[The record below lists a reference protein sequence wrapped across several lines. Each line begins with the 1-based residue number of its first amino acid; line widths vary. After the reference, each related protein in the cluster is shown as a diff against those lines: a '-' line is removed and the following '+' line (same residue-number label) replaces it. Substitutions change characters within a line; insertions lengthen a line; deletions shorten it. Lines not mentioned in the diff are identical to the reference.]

1 MKKKLTHNLGLKILA
16 LLFAVCLWLISI
28 NINDP
33 VSPNSYT
40 VTVSLQNLKNM
51 TSAGKY
57 VEILDDTDT
66 IRVTVRASRSVFTNF
81 SEKNIVAT
89 ADLNKIT
96 DDDYVPIEISTT
108 KTTDKIESIKA
119 DKEYVH
125 VSVENSK
132 KVQVPV
138 EVNVSNEP
146 ADGYILGGTS
156 TVQNA
161 VIISGPESVISTIA
175 KAGVEINV
183 DGAKSDVNISLPI
196 HLYDSDGNEVD
207 DAKLSKSVNE
217 VSTTAVILQ
226 KKEVPI
232 EYETTGEP
240 LNGYML
246 TGEIDSTPASV
257 VIAGKASVIKN
268 VSKITVPDAI
278 NVTGFDKDIE
288 VIVELKQYLP
298 EGTILVDNQYGGKA
312 TATAHIGKKEFK
324 TIELNST
331 RIKVINLPDGYEAS
345 VRGLDETVELTL
357 TGLKEQLDKVK
368 ADELNG
374 YIDMQAYM
382 KEENIEKLS
391 EDSYPVSV
399 TFELPEGVF
408 LNAELKV
415 HVDIKSTES

>member
-40 VTVSLQNLKNM
+40 VTVSLQNLKTM

-57 VEILDDTDT
+57 VEVLDDTDT

-175 KAGVEINV
+175 KAGVDINV

-240 LNGYML
+240 LDGYML

-278 NVTGFDKDIE
+278 NATGFDKDIE

-382 KEENIEKLS
+382 TEENIEKLS